1 MSSFFRSFSVFVQC
15 LFFKRHDRSI
25 VHDTRELN
33 FRKSSLFMDKKFRK
47 IEKKKTNKLR
57 RHFVSLLFYN

>member
-1 MSSFFRSFSVFVQC
+1 MSSFSRSFSVFVQC

-47 IEKKKTNKLR
+47 IEKKNKQTT
-57 RHFVSLLFYN
+57 